1 MRESRN
7 RNPSDESTVAEM
19 SCWRVE
25 QTKNRV
31 IEMKEV
37 QSQFVKS
44 GGSGQLRVIGWMTL
58 AHA

>member
-19 SCWRVE
+19 SCCRVE
-25 QTKNRV
+25 QTKNCV

-37 QSQFVKS
+37 QSKFVIS
-44 GGSGQLRVIGWMTL
+44 GVSGQLRVIGWMAL